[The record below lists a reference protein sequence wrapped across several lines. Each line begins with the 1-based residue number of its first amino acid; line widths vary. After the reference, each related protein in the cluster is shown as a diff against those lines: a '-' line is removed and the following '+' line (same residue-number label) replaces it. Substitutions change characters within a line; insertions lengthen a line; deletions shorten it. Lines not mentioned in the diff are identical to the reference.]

1 MKKGAFPPQDTGL
14 IWGRAN
20 SSATVSFEDMVAR
33 QRRITDMLMADPAVK
48 TVGVRLG
55 SGRRGSSAQ
64 FNIELKSRS
73 DGRRETTAHALAR
86 LSAKLPRPAVAPA
99 RDPGHNDGGGSSQG
113 AQYRIS
119 LQGNDLAALQEWLP
133 SCRRNEEAA

>member
-1 MKKGAFPPQDTGL
+1 
-14 IWGRAN
+14 
-20 SSATVSFEDMVAR
+20 MVAR

-55 SGRRGSSAQ
+55 SGRQGSSAQ

-86 LSAKLPRPAVAPA
+86 LSAKADRYPDLQLRLRAIQDLPS
-99 RDPGHNDGGGSSQG
+99 NDGGQRPGCTAG
-113 AQYRIS
+113 MAAQASGGI
-119 LQGNDLAALQEWLP
+119 
-133 SCRRNEEAA
+133 EEEPETA

>member
-1 MKKGAFPPQDTGL
+1 TGL

-55 SGRRGSSAQ
+55 SGRQGSSAQ

-86 LSAKLPRPAVAPA
+86 L
-99 RDPGHNDGGGSSQG
+99 
-113 AQYRIS
+113 
-119 LQGNDLAALQEWLP
+119 
-133 SCRRNEEAA
+133 